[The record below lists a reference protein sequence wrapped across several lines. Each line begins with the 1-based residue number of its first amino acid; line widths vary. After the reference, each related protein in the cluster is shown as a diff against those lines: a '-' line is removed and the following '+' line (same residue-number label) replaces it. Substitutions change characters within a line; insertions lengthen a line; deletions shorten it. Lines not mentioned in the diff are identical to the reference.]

1 MIKMNSNNVSVK
13 KLESG
18 KIIDTLSAMKNSMT
32 RVSQKIVDYI
42 RANPHEATQLSIAQF
57 SEKTQAGEATIVRFC
72 RSLGYKGF
80 QDFKMSLAIELAT
93 KEVQE
98 STILDSD
105 IQHEDDVTT
114 IGLKLQSTL
123 NEILTE
129 TLNLIDHQQIE
140 QARMHLAKANYI
152 AIFGVGSSGIA
163 AEAFKNKLMRIG
175 HRVDAISNTH
185 FMYMQ
190 AALLKP
196 TDVAIA
202 ITQSGSS
209 PEAVNSLKIAKE
221 AGATCIAITHNLGSP
236 IIEYADYYLING
248 NNQGKLQ
255 GDSIGTITA
264 QLFTLDLLYTLLVKH
279 SPDELKGNKIKT
291 LNALKVNN
299 SI

>member
-1 MIKMNSNNVSVK
+1 MNTNNISVE
-13 KLESG
+13 KLKSG
-18 KIIDTLSAMKNSMT
+18 KIIDTLSSMKNSMT

-42 RANPHEATQLSIAQF
+42 QANPNDATQLSIAQF
-57 SEKTQAGEATIVRFC
+57 SEKTHAGEATIVRFC

-80 QDFKMSLAIELAT
+80 QDFKMHLAIELAT
-93 KEVQE
+93 KDVQE
-98 STILDSD
+98 STLFDTD
-105 IQHEDDVTT
+105 IHHEDDVKK

-123 NEILTE
+123 NEILAE
-129 TLNLIDHQQIE
+129 TLNLIDPE
-140 QARMHLAKANYI
+140 QLEHAKDQLSKANYI

-190 AALLKP
+190 ASLLKP
-196 TDVAIA
+196 NDVAIA
-202 ITQSGSS
+202 ITQSGNS
-209 PEAVNSLKIAKE
+209 PEAVNALKIAKE
-221 AGATCIAITHNLGSP
+221 AGATCIAITHHLGSS

-248 NNQGKLQ
+248 SKQGKLQ

-264 QLFTLDLLYTLLVKH
+264 QLFTLDLLYTLLIKG
-279 SPDELKGNKIKT
+279 SPEELKGNKIKT
-291 LNALKVNN
+291 LNALQVNN

>member
-1 MIKMNSNNVSVK
+1 MNIQNSSVEKIK
-13 KLESG
+13 SG
-18 KIIDTLSAMKNSMT
+18 KLIDTLSSMKNSMT
-32 RVSQKIVDYI
+32 RVSRKIIDYI
-42 RANPHEATQLSIAQF
+42 QTHPNEATQLSIAQF

-80 QDFKMSLAIELAT
+80 QDFKMNLAIELAT
-93 KEVQE
+93 KDVQE
-98 STILDSD
+98 STILDTD
-105 IQHEDDVTT
+105 IQHEDDVKT

-123 NEILTE
+123 NEILAE
-129 TLNLIDHQQIE
+129 TLNLIAPEQLE
-140 QARMHLAKANYI
+140 QAKEHLIKADYI

-209 PEAVNSLKIAKE
+209 PEAVNALKIAKE
-221 AGATCIAITHNLGSP
+221 TGATCIAITHHLGSP
-236 IIEYADYYLING
+236 ILEYADYYLING
-248 NNQGKLQ
+248 SNQGKLQ

-264 QLFTLDLLYTLLVKH
+264 QLFTLDLLYALLVKN
-279 SPDELKGNKIKT
+279 SPEELKGNKIKT
-291 LNALKVNN
+291 LNALQANN